1 MLFKN
6 ATILNDAFKFVNADI
21 ETTGD
26 KITSIGSVSSTDDI
40 IDCKG
45 KYIVPGLC
53 DIHTHGC
60 AGYEYK
66 GTITKQTVETMLRY
80 YASNGVTTVLGTFST
95 ESKENLAKNVKT
107 LADLYKGGLDGANFG
122 GIHLEGPYFSMEYKG
137 AQNPAYIRKPD
148 LDEFNNLVNLA
159 DGLVR
164 IVSVAPEV
172 EGALDFIKEASKIVR
187 VSIAHTN
194 ADEETARKAIEL
206 GATNLTH
213 SFNGMKGLHHRN
225 PNAIGAALD
234 SDNVLCEF
242 IGDGMHINK
251 TVIRLMYKLLGDE
264 RMLLISDSLA
274 FTGLPDGEYIV
285 DERKT
290 IIKDGLGRLEDGTI
304 NGGTSTVFKCVK
316 NAISYGIPAES
327 AFKMGSLT
335 AARAAGI
342 DNVCGS
348 ITVGKRADLLILD
361 KDFNLESVVI
371 RGQFFN

>member
-6 ATILNDAFKFVNADI
+6 ATILNDSFEFVKSDI
-21 ETTGD
+21 EIKDD
-26 KITSIGSVSSTDDI
+26 KITAIGNILSDENVY
-40 IDCKG
+40 DCSG

-53 DIHTHGC
+53 DIHTHGG
-60 AGYEYK
+60 AGHDFKRKLSKEQLEK
-66 GTITKQTVETMLRY
+66 MLCY
-80 YASNGVTTVLGTFST
+80 YASNGVTTILATFST
-95 ESKENLAKNVKT
+95 DSVEGMEVGVKT
-107 LADLYKGGLDGANFG
+107 IAELDDAGLYGANIG

-137 AQNPAYIRKPD
+137 AQNPAYIRKAD
-148 LDEFNNLVNLA
+148 IDEFNKLMKLSGNR
-159 DGLVR
+159 VR
-164 IVSVAPEV
+164 IVSIAPET
-172 EGALDFIKEASKIVR
+172 EGALDFIKEVSKTVR

-194 ADEETARKAIEL
+194 ADEETARKAIQL

-225 PNAIGAALD
+225 PNAVGAALD
-234 SDNVLCEF
+234 SDGVLCEF

-251 TVIRLMYKLLGDE
+251 TIIRLMYKLLGDE
-264 RMLLISDSLA
+264 RMLLISDSLQA
-274 FTGLPDGEYIV
+274 AGLPDGEYIV

-290 IIKDGLGRLEDGTI
+290 IVKDGLGRLEDGTI
-304 NGGTSTVFKCVK
+304 NGGTSNVFKCVQ

-342 DNVCGS
+342 DDVCGS

-361 KDFNLESVVI
+361 SEYKLEKVI
-371 RGQFFN
+371 IKGNFFE